1 MNKKDDKVD
10 NYWEQKMRYFLH
22 DPIDKALRI
31 QGHEDRAKQIA
42 DALGVSTPSKDEV
55 SHYDCAAAGMDRANL
70 PGHSDNTA
78 YKGSID
84 FYEFPQITH
93 PISGGALKFQGS
105 YSKAQE
111 TTQQIVDLIN
121 KDTKDTNPKWDKQT
135 YFNYLF
141 FLLRKRVIYE
151 NCGNLGFL
159 WDRIPA
165 DTRMPDHSIWNHS
178 GMVSALG
185 SCFTKSRENKES
197 NVNGVSMVVFAIS
210 PVQPFITKTRKLR
223 DHWVASVILSWLA
236 FEGICSVMEKLG
248 PDHILYP
255 SLQDQPLVEA
265 FLSKKFS
272 DTLGQFFREF
282 NQDKIIYRDETVAS
296 FPNKFVFLAP
306 AGMEEEFVKY
316 IEERIKKE
324 WKELSEIVLNW
335 LGEKSAE
342 KKHLKPIFDRQ
353 TNNFW
358 QFNWSSAYLVTLDKQ
373 DEINSLFHSDK
384 FKHIFQTIEDFA
396 KYNIYKKKDQPD
408 YVYPVTHSLVQTVM
422 AASKAVPTSEREAEP
437 GIKCPVC
444 GEFEILHEI
453 SGKDYQP
460 SEYKT
465 ISEQFWKRIAE
476 RSEKSI
482 VKKNEQ
488 LCSICAIKRMAPQA
502 LNDFF
507 KNYKQDHILREV
519 FKEDHFPS
527 TTYMATVELREKLTK
542 AGLFDEIAKQFNYKI
557 ADLEEKFIYE
567 LHEEGEEVDSDENG
581 TTKKRVFSQEIRTLL
596 ERAKQESIVRS
607 EQDKYYAILMM
618 DGDRM
623 GDLVNGKTVEAKW
636 RDVLHPELVKRYD
649 DGILKANAE
658 LWQNVVIK
666 KEDCSEGNN
675 QTNEQRRGY
684 LNEKRIISPALHSAL
699 SESLGAFALHA
710 VPRIIKD
717 CQGKLVYAGG
727 DDVAAVLPL
736 SRAFE
741 ATAKIQKAYNTK
753 FAAIDENGVTELKEI
768 TDGKNPVILLPG
780 TGKDI
785 SISGAIVILHHKQP
799 LRGALEEAHHLLD
812 SVAKSKKGRN
822 AVAVRLKKRSGHT
835 RDFAAKWNAENYFY
849 SGLDDEGIKGKSNL
863 IVDSFAQVQKAYD
876 QDYLSSSVIYR
887 FQELKVMVKS
897 ILKES
902 SNFKESA
909 ESISDKNPKPSPDQ
923 IEQII
928 RIFAR
933 EIIHSGNI
941 AKKHPGKGKEIE
953 KLRERIARRLAAH
966 IAGITISWG
975 KGFNDNGEE
984 EDMWLY
990 DGEVPVIARYLSRG
1004 GATS

>member
-22 DPIDKALRI
+22 DPIDKALSI
-31 QGHEDRAKQIA
+31 PGHEIRAEQIA
-42 DALGVSTPSKDEV
+42 GAFGVSTPSKDEV
-55 SHYDCAAAGMDRANL
+55 SHYDSIAAGMDRANL
-70 PGHSDNTA
+70 PGHSENTA

-84 FYEFPQITH
+84 FYKFPQITH
-93 PISGGALKFQGS
+93 PVSGGALKFQGS
-105 YSKAQE
+105 YLKAQE
-111 TTQQIVDLIN
+111 TTQQIVDLI
-121 KDTKDTNPKWDKQT
+121 KKDTNNTNEKWNKQT

-141 FLLRKRVIYE
+141 FLLRKRVIVE

-185 SCFTKSRENKES
+185 SCFTMSRENKK
-197 NVNGVSMVVFAIS
+197 NNINGVSMVVFAIS

-236 FEGICSVMEKLG
+236 FEGICSVMEELG
-248 PDHILYP
+248 ADHILYP

-265 FLSKKFS
+265 FLSRAMPKNFTDFIS
-272 DTLGQFFREF
+272 DFKAF
-282 NQDKIIYRDETVAS
+282 KINSGIYEDATVAS

-306 AGMEEEFVKY
+306 AGMEDKFVEK
-316 IEERIKKE
+316 IEARIRKE
-324 WKELSEIVLNW
+324 WKELSEIVLDW
-335 LGEKSAE
+335 LGEKAGE

-353 TNNFW
+353 TDNFW
-358 QFNWSSAYLVTLDKQ
+358 QFNWSSAYLVTLDKEKDINKLF
-373 DEINSLFHSDK
+373 DEKK
-384 FKHIFQTIEDFA
+384 FRHIFQTIEDFA

-422 AASKAVPTSEREAEP
+422 AASKSVPITTRESKTRIREPEP

-460 SEYKT
+460 SQYKK
-465 ISEQFWKRIAE
+465 ISEKFWNRI
-476 RSEKSI
+476 SKSRGEAT
-482 VKKNEQ
+482 VKEGEQ
-488 LCSICAIKRMAPQA
+488 LCSICAIKRMAPHA
-502 LNDFF
+502 IKELG
-507 KNYKQDHILREV
+507 KDHILNSV
-519 FKEDHFPS
+519 FKNGKFPS
-527 TTYMATVELREKLTK
+527 TTEMATVELRDKLR
-542 AGLFDEIAKQFNYKI
+542 
-557 ADLEEKFIYE
+557 ADGELPPLSPSDDISKTEEDWIE
-567 LHEEGEEVDSDENG
+567 QRHEGADDHIKE
-581 TTKKRVFSQEIRTLL
+581 
-596 ERAKQESIVRS
+596 

-649 DGILKANAE
+649 DGMLKANAD

-666 KEDCSEGNN
+666 KEDCSEGND
-675 QTNEQRRGY
+675 QLNEQRRGY

-753 FAAIDENGVTELKEI
+753 FAAINENGVTELKDI
-768 TDGKNPVILLPG
+768 TNGETPVILLPG

-849 SGLDDEGIKGKSNL
+849 SGLDDDGIKGKSNL
-863 IVDSFAQVQKAYD
+863 IVDSFAQIQKAYD

-887 FQELKVMVKS
+887 FQELTVMVKS
-897 ILKES
+897 ILKETPE
-902 SNFKESA
+902 FKESA
-909 ESISDKNPKPSPDQ
+909 ESLSDKNPKPSPDQ
-923 IEQII
+923 IDQII

-933 EIIHSGNI
+933 EILHSGNI
-941 AKKHPGKGKEIE
+941 AKKHPGKEKEAL
-953 KLRERIARRLAAH
+953 KLREIIAKRLAAH

-975 KGFNDNGEE
+975 KGLDDNGKEKE
-984 EDMWLY
+984 MWLY
-990 DGEVPVIARYLSRG
+990 DGEVPVIARYLSKG
-1004 GATS
+1004 GAK

>member
-1 MNKKDDKVD
+1 MNKRDN
-10 NYWEQKMRYFLH
+10 NYWEQKIRHFLH

-31 QGHEDRAKQIA
+31 QGHEGRAKQIA
-42 DALGVSTPSKDEV
+42 DAFGVSTPSKDEV

-93 PISGGALKFQGS
+93 PISGGSLKFTGAYKS
-105 YSKAQE
+105 AQE
-111 TTQQIVDLIN
+111 TTQQIVELIN
-121 KDTKDTNPKWDKQT
+121 QDTNDTNQRWDKQT

-178 GMVSALG
+178 GMVSALS
-185 SCFTKSRENKES
+185 SCFTMSRQNRD
-197 NVNGVSMVVFAIS
+197 NQINGVSMVVFAIA

-236 FEGICSVMEKLG
+236 FEGICSVMENLG
-248 PDHILYP
+248 PDHVLYP
-255 SLQDQPLVEA
+255 SLQEQPLVEA
-265 FLSKKFS
+265 FLSKNLSEKF
-272 DTLGQFFREF
+272 GKFFKEF
-282 NQDKIIYRDETVAS
+282 SQDNIIDRDKTVAS

-306 AGMEEEFVKY
+306 AGMEEEFVKE
-316 IEERIKKE
+316 IEARIRKE
-324 WKELSEIVLNW
+324 WKELSNIVLDW
-335 LGEKSAE
+335 LGEKAD
-342 KKHLKPIFDRQ
+342 KKEHLKPIFNRQ
-353 TNNFW
+353 TDNFW

-373 DEINSLFHSDK
+373 DEINSLFKGDK

-422 AASKAVPTSEREAEP
+422 AASKGVPTASREPEP

-460 SEYKT
+460 SEYKK
-465 ISEQFWKRIAE
+465 ISEKFWNSI
-476 RSEKSI
+476 SKSRGEAT
-482 VKKNEQ
+482 VKEGEQ
-488 LCSICAIKRMAPQA
+488 LCSICAIKRLAPHTIKE
-502 LNDFF
+502 L
-507 KNYKQDHILREV
+507 KKDHILATV
-519 FKEDHFPS
+519 FKSGKFPS
-527 TTYMATVELREKLTK
+527 TTEMATVELR
-542 AGLFDEIAKQFNYKI
+542 DELRAKKELPALSPSGEMSKI
-557 ADLEEKFIYE
+557 EEDWIDK
-567 LHEEGEEVDSDENG
+567 LHEESDDRLKEE
-581 TTKKRVFSQEIRTLL
+581 
-596 ERAKQESIVRS
+596 
-607 EQDKYYAILMM
+607 DKYYAILMM

-623 GDLVNGKTVEAKW
+623 GDLVNGKTVAAKW

-649 DGILKANAE
+649 SGKLKANE
-658 LWQNVVIK
+658 KLWKDAVIK
-666 KEDCSEGNN
+666 KEDGSESK
-675 QTNEQRRGY
+675 GY
-684 LNEKRIISPALHSAL
+684 LGEQRIISPALHSAL

-710 VPRIIKD
+710 VPLIIKN

-741 ATAKIQKAYNTK
+741 AAAKIQKAYNTK
-753 FAAIDENGVTELKEI
+753 FATIDENGVTELREI

-780 TGKDI
+780 TGDGI
-785 SISGAIVILHHKQP
+785 SISAAVVILHHKQP
-799 LRGALEEAHHLLD
+799 LRGALEEAHHLLE

-822 AVAVRLKKRSGHT
+822 AVAVRLKKRSGQT
-835 RDFAAKWNAENYFY
+835 RDFAAKWNAENSFY
-849 SGLDDEGIKGKSNL
+849 SGLDDDGIKGKSNL
-863 IVDSFAQVQKAYD
+863 IVDSFGQIQKAYD
-876 QDYLSSSVIYR
+876 EEYLSSSVIYR
-887 FQELKVMVKS
+887 FQELKVMVNSVMNDDSTKPVFDS
-897 ILKES
+897 E
-902 SNFKESA
+902 N
-909 ESISDKNPKPSPDQ
+909 KNPKPSPDQ

-933 EIIHSGNI
+933 EILHSGNI
-941 AKKHPGKGKEIE
+941 AKKHFDKEKDVV

-975 KGFNDNGEE
+975 KGLDDNGKEKE
-984 EDMWLY
+984 MWLY